1 MLQLARSP
9 GIRARMVHGGSDPA
23 SSSLLLTMGALSD
36 SFKATLDAIKK
47 QDEISQAKTKKTL
60 DKIRALIDILE
71 SIDLED

>member
-1 MLQLARSP
+1 
-9 GIRARMVHGGSDPA
+9 MVHGGSDPA